1 MVQTLGKSNKCFH
14 WFYLKWLGLH
24 SFVRWP
30 RKARCGRGQP
40 KSSVPS
46 ICFSW
51 MFTWKL
57 QGAYQTSS
65 FSLSSEIFSNGSPR
79 LSSSWPFESAWTVTS
94 WLNKP
99 LISPRFQRGNRKKA
113 EKEKVTVI
121 FEEKPR
127 DHESEPG
134 SESDS
139 DGGLGAEDTLFEVG
153 ADSIEQDEELKLH
166 CMGCNSYFTAVIE
179 TNFGNVTKNL
189 PTRWLPPGTI
199 RMLYMKMQMEN
210 QDHGSFKISYS
221 HFWRVFRKR
230 WHNVIR
236 FLPESTHGACDDC
249 ASLKQQFARSQDPQS
264 KFNAA
269 KAYQSHLD
277 LVYKD
282 RDLEAF
288 LQSANPLTRSQ
299 QPLCLHWHS
308 FRFQSP

>member
-1 MVQTLGKSNKCFH
+1 MCAGRGKQGADADSQKAACHQFVSPGCLHESCRVLTKQAASACLQKFFLMVHLVC
-14 WFYLKWLGLH
+14 LVLGLLNLH
-24 SFVRWP
+24 GP
-30 RKARCGRGQP
+30 
-40 KSSVPS
+40 
-46 ICFSW
+46 
-51 MFTWKL
+51 
-57 QGAYQTSS
+57 
-65 FSLSSEIFSNGSPR
+65 
-79 LSSSWPFESAWTVTS
+79 VTS

-299 QPLCLHWHS
+299 QPLCLHWDS